1 MVLTNAQTELLNQ
14 PINPKL
20 IKTRKGSYDRESGD
34 FKKLA
39 YLESWVLMS
48 NANRIFG
55 HDGWSSKT
63 LELREVP
70 AKDPQGKGFV
80 SYIARVEITAAN
92 VVRVGTGGA
101 TSNDHENAAKSA
113 ESDAR
118 KRALSSF
125 GDQFGLSL
133 YDGEQGQ
140 SSTALLKSSINTHTQ
155 QLKEDT
161 KGAQPLDPAFIDVYL
176 HDLKRWAQEYPD
188 KFENVKSEYKRK
200 FPDFS
205 GVFSSHVQ
213 EIEHINLIDQ
223 IAGDSFC
230 IHYNSQKKR
239 S

>member
-1 MVLTNAQTELLNQ
+1 MSFNDDQKNLLSQ
-14 PINPKL
+14 PINPKFV
-20 IKTRKGSYDRESGD
+20 KTRKGSYDRESGD
-34 FKKLA
+34 YKKLA

-55 HDGWSSKT
+55 HDGWSSRT

-80 SYIARVEITAAN
+80 SYIARVEITAAD
-92 VVRVGTGGA
+92 VVRGGTGGA

-140 SSTALLKSSINTHTQ
+140 SSTALLKSTVAINTQ
-155 QLKEDT
+155 QSEKESIDNPPVDPNFIKKYLVDLVDWAKRHPTLLPGLKQ
-161 KGAQPLDPAFIDVYL
+161 A
-176 HDLKRWAQEYPD
+176 
-188 KFENVKSEYKRK
+188 YKLK
-200 FPDFS
+200 FPDFEGS
-205 GVFSSHVQ
+205 FSNHVQ
-213 EIEHINLIDQ
+213 EPKHVEFID
-223 IAGDSFC
+223 GFT
-230 IHYNSQKKR
+230 NR
-239 S
+239 LT

>member
-1 MVLTNAQTELLNQ
+1 MSFNNDQKNLLSQ
-14 PINPKL
+14 PINPKFV
-20 IKTRKGSYDRESGD
+20 KTRKGSYDRESGD
-34 FKKLA
+34 YKKLA

-55 HDGWSSKT
+55 HDGWSSRT

-70 AKDPQGKGFV
+70 AKDPQGKGFI

-140 SSTALLKSSINTHTQ
+140 SSTALLKSSVIAPTQ
-155 QLKEDT
+155 QLEQ
-161 KGAQPLDPAFIDVYL
+161 QPINDPPADPAFIKTYL
-176 HDLKRWAQEYPD
+176 SDLVGWAKKHPTLLPGLKQA
-188 KFENVKSEYKRK
+188 YKLK
-200 FPDFS
+200 FPDFM
-205 GVFSSHVQ
+205 
-213 EIEHINLIDQ
+213 E
-223 IAGDSFC
+223 
-230 IHYNSQKKR
+230 
-239 S
+239 